1 MSPQPIHQL
10 VSTEAHEYTP
20 DMAYD
25 DWQESAEP
33 IRSLDSVNDVHILEE
48 ALSGSLQTPQCLQ
61 IQGLSSS
68 TSTDCF
74 FGIRE
79 ENYTPAEHET
89 VLGED
94 CPMINSYPVF
104 PNAINFQGLG
114 KNSNSPNKSDT
125 NVSAATDLFRCYQH
139 GCNGRQF
146 STLHNFRRHLKERN
160 GLGKVH
166 TCSVCG
172 RKFSRSTAR
181 KTHQKQGRCQ
191 RYLISLLNEAVLL
204 DLQQQSTALQN
215 LVT

>member
-10 VSTEAHEYTP
+10 ASTEALEYTP

-33 IRSLDSVNDVHILEE
+33 IRRLDSVNDVHILEE

-61 IQGLSSS
+61 TRDLSSS

-74 FGIRE
+74 FGICE

-104 PNAINFQGLG
+104 PNAITFKAWERTRTALTSRIRTFQRQRTF
-114 KNSNSPNKSDT
+114 SDVIST
-125 NVSAATDLFRCYQH
+125 AATGVNSQH
-139 GCNGRQF
+139 YTIFG
-146 STLHNFRRHLKERN
+146 
-160 GLGKVH
+160 V
-166 TCSVCG
+166 
-172 RKFSRSTAR
+172 
-181 KTHQKQGRCQ
+181 
-191 RYLISLLNEAVLL
+191 I
-204 DLQQQSTALQN
+204 
-215 LVT
+215 